1 MKSKPKSWN
10 GRACSTKLMLGHAAD
25 KHLVVS
31 EAVVVVE
38 EKEEEEEE
46 EEEVVV
52 VVEEKE
58 EREQV
63 QVRDRRVEYVV
74 AIAFMSETTAE
85 NGRAGAASAKYDAS

>member
-31 EAVVVVE
+31 EAVEVE

-46 EEEVVV
+46 KGE
-52 VVEEKE
+52 
-58 EREQV
+58 
-63 QVRDRRVEYVV
+63 
-74 AIAFMSETTAE
+74 
-85 NGRAGAASAKYDAS
+85 AGGGAGEGGAGEG